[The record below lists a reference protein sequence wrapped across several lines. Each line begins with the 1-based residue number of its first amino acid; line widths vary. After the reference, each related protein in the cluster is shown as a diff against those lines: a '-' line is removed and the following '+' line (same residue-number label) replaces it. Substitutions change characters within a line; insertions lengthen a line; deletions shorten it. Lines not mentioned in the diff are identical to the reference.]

1 MISLK
6 KAWATYKNRKTR
18 LGIVIDFCLVALLIF
33 ITIPDL
39 RMRLMVNTIRLT
51 LRQPQ
56 AIQDEY
62 FKTHERIPSA
72 FFSKTVLMKK
82 ALGLIIALTLL
93 VGIVWWI
100 GAQSF
105 LEAFVI
111 IYGLWTIINWYDC
124 FILDWVFFA
133 NIKAV
138 RLPGT
143 EHMDKAYH
151 QKKYHFIRALYGML
165 IGLIPSLLGAG
176 LFALFMS

>member
-1 MISLK
+1 MIVTRFILT
-6 KAWATYKNRKTR
+6 AILLTIVFTALILIPLIKNPVWW
-18 LGIVIDFCLVALLIF
+18 IHDF
-33 ITIPDL
+33 
-39 RMRLMVNTIRLT
+39 
-51 LRQPQ
+51 PQ
-56 AIQDEY
+56 DIQDEY

-82 ALGLIIALTLL
+82 ALGLILALTLL

-151 QKKYHFIRALYGML
+151 QKTYHFIRALYGML
-165 IGLIPSLLGAG
+165 IGLIPSVLGT
-176 LFALFMS
+176 ALFTLFIL

>member
-1 MISLK
+1 MIVTRFILT
-6 KAWATYKNRKTR
+6 AILLTIVFTALILIPLIKNPVWW
-18 LGIVIDFCLVALLIF
+18 IHDF
-33 ITIPDL
+33 
-39 RMRLMVNTIRLT
+39 
-51 LRQPQ
+51 PQ
-56 AIQDEY
+56 DIQDEY

-151 QKKYHFIRALYGML
+151 QKTYHFIRALYGMI
-165 IGLIPSLLGAG
+165 IGLIPSVLGAALYT
-176 LFALFMS
+176 LFIL

>member
-1 MISLK
+1 MIITRFILTAILLTIVFTALILISLI
-6 KAWATYKNRKTR
+6 KNPVWW
-18 LGIVIDFCLVALLIF
+18 IHDF
-33 ITIPDL
+33 
-39 RMRLMVNTIRLT
+39 
-51 LRQPQ
+51 PQ
-56 AIQDEY
+56 DIQDEY

-82 ALGLIIALTLL
+82 ALGLIIALALL

-151 QKKYHFIRALYGML
+151 QKNYHFIRALYGML

>member
-1 MISLK
+1 MIITRFILT
-6 KAWATYKNRKTR
+6 AILLTIVFTALILIPLIKNPVWW
-18 LGIVIDFCLVALLIF
+18 IHDF
-33 ITIPDL
+33 
-39 RMRLMVNTIRLT
+39 
-51 LRQPQ
+51 PQ
-56 AIQDEY
+56 DIQDEY

-72 FFSKTVLMKK
+72 FFSKTVLLKK
-82 ALGLIIALTLL
+82 ALGLIVALTLL

-124 FILDWVFFA
+124 FILDWIFFA

-151 QKKYHFIRALYGML
+151 QKKYHFIRALYGMI
-165 IGLIPSLLGAG
+165 IGLLPSLLGAALYT
-176 LFALFMS
+176 LFIS

>member
-1 MISLK
+1 MIITRFILTTILLTI
-6 KAWATYKNRKTR
+6 AFTALILIPLIKNPVWW
-18 LGIVIDFCLVALLIF
+18 IHDF
-33 ITIPDL
+33 
-39 RMRLMVNTIRLT
+39 
-51 LRQPQ
+51 PQ
-56 AIQDEY
+56 DIQDEY
-62 FKTHERIPSA
+62 FKNHERIPSA
-72 FFSKTVLMKK
+72 FFSKTVLIKK
-82 ALGLIIALTLL
+82 ALGLVVALTLL

-105 LEAFVI
+105 LEAFII

-151 QKKYHFIRALYGML
+151 QKTYHFIRALYGML